1 MAPAAPAKRI
11 HEIAKE
17 RHGVT
22 ADAAER
28 LARCF
33 GGDAA
38 SRLAL
43 QTDSDLETLAT
54 RDDIARKVSPREDA
68 PA

>member
-1 MAPAAPAKRI
+1 VNALAAALAVPATRI

-17 RHGVT
+17 RRGVS
-22 ADAAER
+22 ADTTER
-28 LARCF
+28 LARHL

-43 QTDSDLETLAT
+43 Q
-54 RDDIARKVSPREDA
+54 RRI
-68 PA
+68 